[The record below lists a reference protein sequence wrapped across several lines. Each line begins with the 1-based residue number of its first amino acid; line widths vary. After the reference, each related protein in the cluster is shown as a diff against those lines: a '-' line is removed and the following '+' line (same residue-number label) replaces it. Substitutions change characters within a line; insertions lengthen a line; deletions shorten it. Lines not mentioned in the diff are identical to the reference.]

1 MSDNFCGL
9 NNPKLSNCEVFL
21 VHLLHEFGIYG
32 LILEVQSRMLTIKDL
47 IEQYKKVLSNITK
60 IYSLKIQRDLKRS

>member
-1 MSDNFCGL
+1 MSDNFCSL
-9 NNPKLSNCEVFL
+9 NNPKLGNCEVFL

-47 IEQYKKVLSNITK
+47 IQQYKRASFNTIK